1 MKKYFWLRKWR
12 DIEKKIHRTFPKY
25 DRWRALRHAEREY
38 GHTREFLEQ
47 LWDEKAANFVPG
59 QMDFLNMERTVGGDF
74 FYELA
79 KRQLNA
85 SVSYTCIEGNC
96 HIMWDEQRDRYIAGF
111 GRAGCPCNDVRD
123 MTTRRTK

>member
-1 MKKYFWLRKWR
+1 MNYFWLRQWR
-12 DIEKKIHRTFPKY
+12 KIQNKLVDWFPAY
-25 DRWRALRHAEREY
+25 DRWGSIRYAEKEY

-59 QMDFLNMERTVGGDF
+59 QIDFLKMERTVGSDF
-74 FYELA
+74 FSELA
-79 KRQLNA
+79 KRRMNA
-85 SVSYTCIEGNC
+85 SVTYTCIEGNC
-96 HIMWDEQRDRYIAGF
+96 SIMWDEQRDRYIAGF